1 MSCLEI
7 SGKAKSDMEE
17 PILLDKIINLAKRRQ
32 FVFPASEI
40 YGGLAG
46 FYDFGPNGTEMKN
59 NLKRLW
65 WDFMVR
71 RRENV
76 VGIDG
81 AVITH
86 PTVWEASGHLKSFT
100 DPLVEC
106 QACKKRFRADTLE
119 SEDKKKCPECGGLL
133 SEERKFNLMMHTELG
148 VVEGQKEIAYLRG
161 EACQSIYLDYNNV
174 LKTSRLKIP
183 FGICQIGKAFRNE
196 ITPKNFLFR
205 VREFEQWDLQYFVAP
220 EDMEKYYEYWKQERM
235 GWFQKYFNIKENL
248 RFRQHASDELAH
260 YAKVAFDIEYNS
272 PFGWKEMEG
281 IHWRGDWD
289 LSQHGKFSGIDFTYT
304 TEDGRQFIPNIV
316 ETSGGVDRTFLF
328 LLLDAYNEEL
338 TKDAN
343 GKEEVRVYLKLHPSI
358 APITVAVLPLIKDE
372 SLIKIARE
380 IRESLLDYYNVD
392 YDQIGSIGKRYRRQD
407 EIGTPFAITVDFD
420 TLQDDSVTIR
430 LRDSMKQERVKIN
443 ELSSALK
450 RLIASY

>member
-338 TKDAN
+338 TKDAD
-343 GKEEVRVYLKLHPSI
+343 GKEEVRVYLKLHPTI

-372 SLIKIARE
+372 SLIKISRE

-392 YDQIGSIGKRYRRQD
+392 YDQAGSIGKRYRRQD
-407 EIGTPFAITVDFD
+407 EIGTPFAVTVDFD
-420 TLQDDSVTIR
+420 TLKDDSVTIR
-430 LRDSMKQERVKIN
+430 LRDSMKQERVKVTD
-443 ELSSALK
+443 LCSVLK
-450 RLIASY
+450 GLITSY